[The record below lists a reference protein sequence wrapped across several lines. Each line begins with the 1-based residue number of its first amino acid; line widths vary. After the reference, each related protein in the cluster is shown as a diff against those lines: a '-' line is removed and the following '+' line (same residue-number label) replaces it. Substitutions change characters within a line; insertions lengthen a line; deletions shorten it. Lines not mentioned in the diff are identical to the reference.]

1 MKKFYSCV
9 DTMIP
14 SPLEEQHLI
23 IHKKAKE
30 AGGGITAYGS
40 EEFRTVKTQLWIK
53 EKLKNT
59 PGIDGVIFFTCYQF
73 MYNDKFNYKLF
84 KDITKKLQ
92 LELHFARE
100 NLSFIKEKFNKNSR
114 NSLKYIIAH
123 SQIINREN
131 IEKLI

>member
-1 MKKFYSCV
+1 
-9 DTMIP
+9 
-14 SPLEEQHLI
+14 
-23 IHKKAKE
+23 
-30 AGGGITAYGS
+30 
-40 EEFRTVKTQLWIK
+40 
-53 EKLKNT
+53 
-59 PGIDGVIFFTCYQF
+59 